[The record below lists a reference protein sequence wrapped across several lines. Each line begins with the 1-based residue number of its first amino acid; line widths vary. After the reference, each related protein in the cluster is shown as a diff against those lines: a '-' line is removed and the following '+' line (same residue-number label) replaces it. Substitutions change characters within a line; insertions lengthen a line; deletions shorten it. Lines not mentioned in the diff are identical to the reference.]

1 MAMPYTADQH
11 ERKLREITRNAP
23 AWVLRKANE
32 ERRRLG
38 YSELRGGQ
46 FSVLEKPRQLVKQGL
61 GTLVGLATYG
71 EGLPTKCDWDTRN
84 IPERFA
90 ANAFADSV
98 EEINRGVSSA
108 FLAVG
113 HTIEEIA
120 NTDDETL
127 QLFVHPIAGLEFWA
141 KLPNTPA
148 HVNVCRLARNKRLGV
163 SVGFLPLDFESR
175 PLKNGGRYR
184 LITRATLHHIALLDT
199 VKSRPSYRSAKV
211 EHIWEADA
219 KSIANALAN
228 VRVTSKI
235 SAREQKPRRF

>member
-1 MAMPYTADQH
+1 MMCYSSDHH
-11 ERKLREITRNAP
+11 EQMLRQMTRNAP

-46 FSVLEKPRQLVKQGL
+46 FEVLQKPRKLVKQGL

-90 ANAFADSV
+90 ATAFADSV

-108 FLAVG
+108 FLALG
-113 HTIEEIA
+113 HTVEEIA
-120 NTDDETL
+120 NTDDDTL
-127 QLFVHPIAGLEFWA
+127 GLFVHPIAGLEFWA

-199 VKSRPSYRSAKV
+199 VKQRPSYRSAKV
-211 EHIWEADA
+211 EHIWEADTD
-219 KSIANALAN
+219 SISNALAT

-235 SAREQKPRRF
+235 SALEQKLRRF